1 MRVAI
6 LRITIRLPHAPSLKE
21 KRRLLK
27 SVMAKVRQEFNVSI
41 SEIERLDDRRRAV
54 LGVAFVSND
63 GRLNQRVIA
72 QLISFIERHPQ
83 LLVEDWESEVL

>member
-1 MRVAI
+1 MRVAVA
-6 LRITIRLPHAPSLKE
+6 RITLRLPHTPSLKE

-27 SVMAKVRQEFNVSI
+27 SLLAKIKQEFNVSI
-41 SEIERLDDRRRAV
+41 AEIDRLDDRRWAV

-72 QLISFIERHPQ
+72 QLISFIDRHPE
-83 LLVEDWESEVL
+83 LMVEDYQSEIL